1 MENNNII
8 SPTTDL
14 AELDN
19 DYNDWCGLPIKM
31 RYRANDE
38 CIRLHNCTVPDLY
51 AKYRQAILQSNDEK
65 NMDKDNIKIYENTIY
80 SYDNYEELLNTST
93 NLQLNPYIV
102 ILDPSIDNM
111 EELNSKFDSFCCLN
125 SANSAEFLPLLK
137 ASFKAILYDLRT

>member
-38 CIRLHNCTVPDLY
+38 CIRLYNCTVPDLY

-65 NMDKDNIKIYENTIY
+65 NMDKDNMKILFIVMITMK
-80 SYDNYEELLNTST
+80 NY
-93 NLQLNPYIV
+93 
-102 ILDPSIDNM
+102 
-111 EELNSKFDSFCCLN
+111 
-125 SANSAEFLPLLK
+125 
-137 ASFKAILYDLRT
+137 